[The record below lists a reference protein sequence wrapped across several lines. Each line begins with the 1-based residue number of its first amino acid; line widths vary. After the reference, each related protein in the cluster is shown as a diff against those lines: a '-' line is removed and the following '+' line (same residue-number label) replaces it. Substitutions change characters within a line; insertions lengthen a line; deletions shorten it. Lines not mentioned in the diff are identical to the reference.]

1 MKIQKNLKMFM
12 LKLNVLK
19 NEFVINIISKD
30 ILEDVAVIEI
40 LKQFN
45 NNFTKKLRIS
55 LIRIM

>member
-1 MKIQKNLKMFM
+1 M

-55 LIRIM
+55 LIRIMWNICYW